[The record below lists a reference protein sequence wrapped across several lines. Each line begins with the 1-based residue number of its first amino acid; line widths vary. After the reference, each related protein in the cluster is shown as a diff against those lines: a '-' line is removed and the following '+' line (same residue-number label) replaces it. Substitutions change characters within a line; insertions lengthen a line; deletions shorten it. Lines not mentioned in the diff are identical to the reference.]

1 MKVRAKIQEVEERD
15 RIRNFQP
22 PISGEL
28 IMNTFSIGPSKEI
41 GLIKEF
47 IKDAILEG
55 KIPNQYEAA
64 FELMLQKGNELGLN
78 ATTQ

>member
-1 MKVRAKIQEVEERD
+1 
-15 RIRNFQP
+15 
-22 PISGEL
+22 
-28 IMNTFSIGPSKEI
+28 MNTCSIGPSKEI